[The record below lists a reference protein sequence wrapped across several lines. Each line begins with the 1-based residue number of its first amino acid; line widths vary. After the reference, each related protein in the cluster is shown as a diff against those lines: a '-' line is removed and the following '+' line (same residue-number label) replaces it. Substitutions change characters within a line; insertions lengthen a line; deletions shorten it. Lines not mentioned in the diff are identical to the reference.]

1 MKEFP
6 GDITFKYP
14 WRQYQQRVLNELDEH
29 LEDNHLH
36 VIAPPGSG
44 KTVLGLEVMLRI
56 NQPTLILAPTI
67 AIRNQWVQRF
77 CELFLQVD
85 ERPDWISRDIKN
97 PRFVTVAT
105 YQGIHATCSGG
116 TVLEDEFEE
125 LEEDDTSEKP
135 SDSKPKNAALQALLD
150 SLKRE
155 GITTIIVDEAH
166 HLKNAWWKT
175 LMGIKEGLQATVVG
189 LTATPPYDVSYSEW
203 QRYIEL
209 NGPVDTEISV
219 PELVKEGDL
228 CPHQDYLHFSHP
240 TQTEIQ
246 KIEQHR
252 TNVQTVF
259 NHFSRDEVLFEY
271 LIQFP
276 AIKKTEFNR
285 DWIYSN
291 IEIYSSMLIFL
302 VHNNAELNTHH
313 FSLTGNKKSSI
324 PALDID
330 WLEVLLEF
338 FLRTYTPEVPEVE
351 AYQKQALKMLRQY
364 GAIQKNKI
372 TLTSD
377 ARIES
382 YLKSSLSKLDSILEI
397 TEFEYNNLRNKL
409 RLVILGDYIRKEFLN
424 DTVEINKM
432 GVIPIFETLRRKLPA
447 GHKLGVLTGSLIII
461 PQTTLQAL
469 ESVATTYGI
478 NKVSTRALPYDPD
491 YLVIQPTEQI
501 RHDLVHIITQ
511 VFEAGEFNILIG
523 TKSLLGEGWDA
534 PCINALILASFIGS
548 FVMSNQ
554 MRGRAIRT
562 LKKDAEKT
570 GNIWHL
576 VCHDPTRTDG
586 GNDLEVL
593 ERRFRGF
600 VGISERDHKTIENGL
615 ARMILPKKLNSG
627 AIEDINARMMTSA
640 SKRDVLRI
648 EWNEAIRNGTILKE
662 EIKIPFENKKR
673 DFKKQKQFYLK
684 STIGYLIAELGLFLS
699 FYTEAFLE
707 IFAET
712 AYIET
717 VDDLLHW
724 IYAFGG
730 LGLLIFG
737 RQLFRSARLYLKHRD
752 ISKDLENIGNALLH
766 SLLESETIRRGSS
779 VLRVET
785 SVNEFGEV
793 FCHLEGGT
801 TYEKSTFIKAL
812 EEIVSPVDNP
822 RYLIIR
828 KNYLLKLLKQK
839 DFHSVPEVLGKKKA
853 LATGFNRHW
862 QKFVGQ
868 CELVFTRN
876 PEGRAALLKARFNS
890 LASEFKGKPER
901 TNRWK

>member
-6 GDITFKYP
+6 GGISFKYP
-14 WRQYQQRVLNELDEH
+14 WRQYQQRVLSELDEH

-85 ERPDWISRDIKN
+85 KRPGWVSRDIKN
-97 PRFVTVAT
+97 PKFVTVAT
-105 YQGIHATCSGG
+105 YQGIHAICSGE
-116 TVLEDEFEE
+116 TILEDEFEE
-125 LEEDDTSEKP
+125 LEEDEAAKKL
-135 SDSKPKNAALQALLD
+135 SDSKPKNTALQTLLD
-150 SLKRE
+150 SLKQE
-155 GITTIIVDEAH
+155 GISTIIVDEAH

-175 LMGIKEGLQATVVG
+175 LMAIKEGLQATVVG
-189 LTATPPYDVSYSEW
+189 LTATPPYDVTYSEW

-209 NGPVDTEISV
+209 NGPVDAEISV

-240 TQTEIQ
+240 TQTEIE

-259 NHFSRDEVLFEY
+259 NHFSKDEMLFEY
-271 LIQFP
+271 LLQFP
-276 AIKKTEFNR
+276 AIKKTEFNH

-291 IEIYSSMLIFL
+291 IEVYSSMLIFL
-302 VHNNAELNTHH
+302 VHNNAELNLHH
-313 FSLTGNKKSSI
+313 FSLTGNKKSNI
-324 PALDID
+324 PALDIH

-338 FLRTYTPEVPEVE
+338 FLRTYQSEVPEIE

-377 ARIES
+377 AKIES
-382 YLKSSLSKLDSILEI
+382 YLKSSLSKLDSIQEI
-397 TEFEYNNLRNKL
+397 AEFEYNNLKGNL
-409 RLVILGDYIRKEFLN
+409 RLVILGDFIRKEFLN
-424 DTVEINKM
+424 DTIEINKM

-447 GHKLGVLTGSLIII
+447 SHKLGVLTGSLIII
-461 PQTTLQAL
+461 PQTALHAL
-469 ESVATTYGI
+469 ELVATTYGI
-478 NKVSTRALPYDPD
+478 NKVSARALPYDPD
-491 YLVIQPTEQI
+491 YLVIQSTEQI
-501 RHDLVHIITQ
+501 RHDLVHIITR
-511 VFEAGEFNILIG
+511 VFESGEFNMLIG

-534 PCINALILASFIGS
+534 PSINALILASFIGS

-562 LKKDAEKT
+562 LKKDDAKT

-586 GNDLEVL
+586 GNDLEIL

-615 ARMILPKKLNSG
+615 GRMVLPKKLNRT
-627 AIEDINARMMTSA
+627 AIEDVNARMMTSA
-640 SKRDVLRI
+640 AKRDVLRN
-648 EWNEAIRNGTILKE
+648 EWNAAIKNGTILKE
-662 EIKIPFENKKR
+662 EIKIPFEQKKR
-673 DFKKQKQFYLK
+673 TYQQETQFQLK
-684 STIGYLIAELGLFLS
+684 STIGYLLAELGFGLGL
-699 FYTEAFLE
+699 YAEGFLE
-707 IFAET
+707 FFLEN

-717 VDDLLHW
+717 LDDFLYW
-724 IYAFGG
+724 VYAFSAV
-730 LGLLIFG
+730 GLLIFG
-737 RQLFRSARLYLKHRD
+737 RQLFKSGRLYLKYRD
-752 ISKDLENIGNALLH
+752 ISKDLENIGKALLH
-766 SLLESETIRRGSS
+766 SLLESKIIRRSNS

-785 SVNEFGEV
+785 TVSDYGEI

-828 KNYLLKLLKQK
+828 KNNFLKLLKQK
-839 DFHSVPEVLGKKKA
+839 DFHSVPEALGKKKA
-853 LATGFNRHW
+853 LATGFKWHW
-862 QKFVGQ
+862 QKFVGK

-876 PEGRAALLKARFNS
+876 SEGRAALLKARFNS

>member
-6 GDITFKYP
+6 GGIAFKYP

-44 KTVLGLEVMLRI
+44 KTVLGLEVMLRL
-56 NQPTLILAPTI
+56 NLPTLILAPTI

-85 ERPDWISRDIKN
+85 QRPDWISRDIKN
-97 PRFVTVAT
+97 PEFVTVAT
-105 YQGIHATCSGG
+105 YQGLHATCSGE
-116 TVLEDEFEE
+116 TVLEDELEE
-125 LEEDDTSEKP
+125 LEEDGAPEKS
-135 SDSKPKNAALQALLD
+135 SDSPPKNTALQALLD
-150 SLKRE
+150 SLKQE

-175 LMGIKEGLQATVVG
+175 LMAIKEGLQATIVG

-203 QRYIEL
+203 QRYLEL

-240 TQTEIQ
+240 TQTEIE

-252 TNVQTVF
+252 ANVQTVF
-259 NHFSRDEVLFEY
+259 NHFSRDEMLFEY
-271 LIQFP
+271 LLQFP
-276 AIKKTEFNR
+276 AIAKTELNH

-302 VHNNAELNTHH
+302 VHNNAELDLHH
-313 FSLTGNKKSSI
+313 FSLTGNKKANI
-324 PALDID
+324 PALDNY

-338 FLRTYTPEVPEVE
+338 FLRAHTPEVLEVE
-351 AYQKQALKMLRQY
+351 AYQKQALKILRQH

-377 ARIES
+377 AKIES
-382 YLKSSLSKLDSILEI
+382 YLKSSLSKLDSIQEI
-397 TEFEYNNLRNKL
+397 AEFEYNNLGSDL
-409 RLVILGDYIRKEFLN
+409 RLVILGDFIRKEFLN

-432 GVIPIFETLRRKLPA
+432 GVIPIFETLRRRLA
-447 GHKLGVLTGSLIII
+447 TSHKMGVLTGSLIII
-461 PQTTLQAL
+461 PLTALPAL
-469 ESVATTYGI
+469 ERVAATYGI
-478 NKVSTRALPYDPD
+478 SKVSAAPLPYDPD
-491 YLVIQPTEQI
+491 YLIIQPTEQI

-511 VFEAGEFNILIG
+511 VFESGEFHILIG

-534 PCINALILASFIGS
+534 PSINALILASFIGS

-562 LKKDAEKT
+562 LKRDSEKT

-586 GNDLEVL
+586 GNDLQVL

-615 ARMILPKKLNSG
+615 ARMVLPKKLNRA
-627 AIEDINARMMTSA
+627 AIEDVNARMMVSA
-640 SKRDVLRI
+640 ANRDVLRT
-648 EWNEAIRNGTILKE
+648 EWNEAIKNGTILKE
-662 EIKIPFENKKR
+662 EIKIPFETKGKTY
-673 DFKKQKQFYLK
+673 KQETQFQLK
-684 STIGYLIAELGLFLS
+684 STISYLIAELVFGLGLYS
-699 FYTEAFLE
+699 EGFLE
-707 IFAET
+707 FFAEN

-717 VDDLLHW
+717 FDDLLYW
-724 IYAFGG
+724 IYAFCGI
-730 LGLLIFG
+730 GLLVFG
-737 RQLFRSARLYLKHRD
+737 RQLFKSARLYLKYRD
-752 ISKDLENIGNALLH
+752 ISKDLDNIGKALLH
-766 SLLESETIRRGSS
+766 SLLESKTIRRGNSL
-779 VLRVET
+779 LRVET
-785 SVNEFGEV
+785 SVTDYGEI

-801 TYEKSTFIKAL
+801 TYEKSTFIQAL
-812 EEIVSPVDNP
+812 EEIVCPVDSP

-828 KNYLLKLLKQK
+828 KSSLLKLLTQK

-862 QKFVGQ
+862 QKFVGKS
-868 CELVFTRN
+868 ELVFTRN

>member
-6 GDITFKYP
+6 GGISFKHP
-14 WRQYQQRVLNELDEH
+14 WRQYQQRVLNELEEH
-29 LEDNHLH
+29 LEDDHLH

-97 PRFVTVAT
+97 PKFVTVAT
-105 YQGIHATCSGG
+105 YQGIHATCSGE

-125 LEEDDTSEKP
+125 LEEDEVSEKP
-135 SDSKPKNAALQALLD
+135 SDSKGKSTALEALLD
-150 SLKRE
+150 SLKQE
-155 GITTIIVDEAH
+155 GIATIIVDEAH

-175 LMGIKEGLQATVVG
+175 LMGIKEGLAATIVG
-189 LTATPPYDVSYSEW
+189 LTATPPYDVTYSEW

-240 TQTEIQ
+240 TQTEIE
-246 KIEQHR
+246 KIQQHR

-259 NHFSRDEVLFEY
+259 NHFSKDEMLFEY
-271 LIQFP
+271 LLQFP
-276 AIKKTEFNR
+276 AIKDTESNR

-291 IEIYSSMLIFL
+291 IEIYSSLLIFL
-302 VHNNAELNTHH
+302 VHNHAELNLDH
-313 FSLTGNKKSSI
+313 FMLTGNKKSQI
-324 PALDID
+324 PALDIG

-338 FLRTYTPEVPEVE
+338 FLRSYKPEAPEVE
-351 AYQKQALKMLRQY
+351 AYQKQSLKMLRQY
-364 GAIQKNKI
+364 GAFQKNKI

-377 ARIES
+377 AKIES

-397 TEFEYNNLRNKL
+397 TEFEYNKLQSNL
-409 RLVILGDYIRKEFLN
+409 RLVILGDFIRKEFLN
-424 DTVEINKM
+424 DAVEINKM
-432 GVIPIFETLRRKLPA
+432 GVIPIFETLRRKLTA
-447 GHKLGVLTGSLIII
+447 NHKLGVLTGSLIII
-461 PQTTLQAL
+461 PQAALHAL
-469 ESVATTYGI
+469 ETVAATNGI
-478 NKVSTRALPYDPD
+478 DKVSARSLPYDPD

-501 RHDLVHIITQ
+501 RHDLVHIITR
-511 VFEAGEFNILIG
+511 VFESGDLNILVG

-534 PCINALILASFIGS
+534 PSVNTLILASFIGS

-562 LKKDAEKT
+562 LKKDTEKT

-615 ARMILPKKLNSG
+615 ARMVLPKKLNRTT
-627 AIEDINARMMTSA
+627 IEDINGRMMTSA
-640 SKRDVLRI
+640 SQRDVLRT
-648 EWNEAIRNGTILKE
+648 EWNEAIKNGTFLKE
-662 EIKIPFENKKR
+662 EIKIPFETETRSYKQ
-673 DFKKQKQFYLK
+673 QKQFYLK
-684 STIGYLIAELGLFLS
+684 STIGYLLAELGFGLS
-699 FYTEAFLE
+699 LYTEGFME
-707 IFAET
+707 VFAET

-717 VDDLLHW
+717 VDDLLYW
-724 IYAFGG
+724 IYTFGG

-737 RQLFRSARLYLKHRD
+737 RQLFRSARLYLKYRD
-752 ISKDLENIGNALLH
+752 ISKDLENIGKALLH
-766 SLLESETIRRGSS
+766 ALLESKTIGKGNSLLS
-779 VLRVET
+779 VET

-828 KNYLLKLLKQK
+828 KSNFLKLLKQK
-839 DFHSVPEVLGKKKA
+839 DFHSVPEALGKKKA
-853 LATGFNRHW
+853 LATGFKWHW
-862 QKFVGQ
+862 QKFVGK
-868 CELVFTRN
+868 CELVFSRN

-890 LASEFKGKPER
+890 LASEFKDKPER